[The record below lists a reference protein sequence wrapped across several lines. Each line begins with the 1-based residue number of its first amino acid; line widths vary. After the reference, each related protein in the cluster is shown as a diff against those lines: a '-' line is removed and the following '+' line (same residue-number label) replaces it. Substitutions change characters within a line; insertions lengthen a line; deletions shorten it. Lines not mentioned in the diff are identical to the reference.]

1 MTDPY
6 TLKRPPA
13 EEETRTFAENGQ
25 ALVVT
30 LRTRSDFTRKLL
42 GVSKY
47 RENVTKYLVGEQVTD
62 RDGATHREVSN
73 LRAVDG
79 MTPAVTEELCDF
91 LATLET
97 LQVPT
102 EALDLLTF
110 EQWAGWGLVMP
121 ESMGQIY
128 EWVRS
133 LMAKAGD
140 EEGAAKNGSGAA
152 AAP

>member
-1 MTDPY
+1 MIDPF
-6 TLKRPPA
+6 TLKRPPSA
-13 EEETRTFAENGQ
+13 EETRTFSENGQ
-25 ALVVT
+25 VLVVT
-30 LRTRSDFTRKLL
+30 LRKRNDFTRKLL

-47 RENVTKYLVGEQVTD
+47 RENVSKYLLGEQVTD
-62 RDGATHREVSN
+62 KDGTTRREVSN

-79 MTPAVTEELCDF
+79 MIPAVTEELCDF
-91 LATLET
+91 IATLET

-121 ESMGQIY
+121 DSMDQIY
-128 EWVRS
+128 EWVKS

-140 EEGAAKNGSGAA
+140 EEGAAKNDSGAA